1 MSLIDL
7 LSANLGA
14 AAIGTEQQ
22 LQLVDRNPDPLTLA
36 RKSVL
41 DCRHLA
47 LFLKKLHKQPLR

>member
-41 DCRHLA
+41 GCRHLA
-47 LFLKKLHKQPLR
+47 LFLEETA